1 MPFKDE
7 CGICGRV
14 LSYSYLGRCYIC
26 GKLYCRDCMVPDVA
40 TGDPTRML
48 CLNCARRT
56 VSPRTVSK
64 YDRLAGY
71 LRFRGAFTKVVKLRF
86 ARIDGLIGENL
97 PMNAYKSEAWWT
109 NIPTSPHAKGWLD
122 AGWEVREI
130 NLKDGYVVFNK
141 VKDIQMKKRS
151 RAEEIKKPFT
161 PVRVRLPKPKTPS
174 KTKVSKL
181 YARIKNIERQR
192 TSFTKLPG
200 SFKPRPKFEKSLYR
214 PHEKRE

>member
-14 LSYSYLGRCYIC
+14 LSYSYLRRCYRC

-40 TGDPTRML
+40 TGDPTMLL

-56 VSPRTVSK
+56 VSPRAVSK
-64 YDRLAGY
+64 YSGLTGY

-86 ARIDGLIGENL
+86 ARIDGIIGENL
-97 PMNAYKSEAWWT
+97 PMSAYKSETWWA
-109 NIPTSPHAKGWLD
+109 NVPSSPHAKGWLD

-130 NLKDGYVVFNK
+130 NLKEGYVVFHR
-141 VKDIQMKKRS
+141 VKDIPMKKS
-151 RAEEIKKPFT
+151 RVEEIKKPFT
-161 PVRVRLPKPKTPS
+161 PVRVRFPKPKTPS

-192 TSFTKLPG
+192 TSLPKLPG
-200 SFKPRPKFEKSLYR
+200 NFKPRPKFEKRLYR
-214 PHEKRE
+214 PDEKRE

>member
-14 LSYSYLGRCYIC
+14 LSYSYLRRCYRC

-40 TGDPTRML
+40 TGDPTRLL

-64 YDRLAGY
+64 YYGLTGY

-86 ARIDGLIGENL
+86 ARIDGIIGENL
-97 PMNAYKSEAWWT
+97 PMDAYKSETWWA
-109 NIPTSPHAKGWLD
+109 NAPSSPHAKGWLD
-122 AGWEVREI
+122 AGWDVREV
-130 NLKDGYVVFNK
+130 NLKEGYAVFHK
-141 VKDIQMKKRS
+141 VKDVPMKKRS

-161 PVRVRLPKPKTPS
+161 PVRVHFPKPKTPS
-174 KTKVSKL
+174 NTKVSKL

-192 TSFTKLPG
+192 TSLPKLPG
-200 SFKPRPKFEKSLYR
+200 SFKPRPKFEKRLYK
-214 PHEKRE
+214 PDEKRE

>member
-14 LSYSYLGRCYIC
+14 LSYSDLRRCYRC

-40 TGDPTRML
+40 TGDPTMLL

-64 YDRLAGY
+64 YSGLTGY
-71 LRFRGAFTKVVKLRF
+71 LRFRGAFTRVVKLRF
-86 ARIDGLIGENL
+86 ARIDGIIGENL
-97 PMNAYKSEAWWT
+97 PMDAYKSETWWA
-109 NIPTSPHAKGWLD
+109 NVTSPHAKGWLD
-122 AGWEVREI
+122 AGWEVREV
-130 NLKDGYVVFNK
+130 NLKEGYVVFHK
-141 VKDIQMKKRS
+141 VKDIPMKKRS

-161 PVRVRLPKPKTPS
+161 PVRVRFSKPKTPS

-192 TSFTKLPG
+192 TSFPKLPG
-200 SFKPRPKFEKSLYR
+200 SFKPRPKFEKRLYR
-214 PHEKRE
+214 PDEKRE